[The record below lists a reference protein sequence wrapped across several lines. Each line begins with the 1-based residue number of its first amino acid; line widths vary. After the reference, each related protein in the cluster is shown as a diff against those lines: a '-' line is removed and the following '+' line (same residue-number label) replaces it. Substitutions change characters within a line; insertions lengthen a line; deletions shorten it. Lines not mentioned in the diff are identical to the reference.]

1 MEKIECEIC
10 MIIPPSEDPRFK
22 SDDPLLRVIGKFDF
36 YIPLQVGDNVKIEDF
51 CTNEYSQKHPLL
63 AAKVVDKYSILKYS
77 TDVNQSSFKKIVYVL
92 ECEDRDLM
100 LESTDEINK
109 IM

>member
-1 MEKIECEIC
+1 MEKFECEISL
-10 MIIPPSEDPRFK
+10 MIPPSQDPRFK
-22 SDDPLLRVIGKFDF
+22 SDDPLLSVIGKFDF
-36 YIPLQVGDNVKIEDF
+36 YIPLQIGDNVKIEDF
-51 CTNEYSQKHPLL
+51 CTNEYSQKHLSL

-77 TDVNQSSFKKIVYVL
+77 PDINQSSFKIGYVL

-109 IM
+109 II